1 MLKFT
6 TQNTRQSQC
15 IVGTVYFSKS
25 RNNAIPNI
33 AIHDIPTSSQII
45 WGPSRL
51 GQDPE
56 THGKLVEILLH

>member
-33 AIHDIPTSSQII
+33 AIHDIPTSFFPVFMCVFIYSC
-45 WGPSRL
+45 
-51 GQDPE
+51 
-56 THGKLVEILLH
+56 V